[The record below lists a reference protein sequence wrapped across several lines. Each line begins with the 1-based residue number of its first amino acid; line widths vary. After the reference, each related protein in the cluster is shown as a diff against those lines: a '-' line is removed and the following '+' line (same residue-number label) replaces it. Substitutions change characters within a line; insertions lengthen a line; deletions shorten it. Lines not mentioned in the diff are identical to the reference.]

1 VLDRWVWCEV
11 GDTGVPIVQFIIISR
26 LYCAVAPTGNAIV
39 VGLSDQVWV
48 FWSALWTPVQSPV
61 AECAAMGS
69 LAPQLQCSGKTEQE
83 HVATY

>member
-1 VLDRWVWCEV
+1 VWWEL
-11 GDTGVPIVQFIIISR
+11 GDKGVSIFQFIIIIR
-26 LYCAVAPTGNAIV
+26 LYCAVASIGSAIV
-39 VGLSDQVWV
+39 VGLCDQVWV